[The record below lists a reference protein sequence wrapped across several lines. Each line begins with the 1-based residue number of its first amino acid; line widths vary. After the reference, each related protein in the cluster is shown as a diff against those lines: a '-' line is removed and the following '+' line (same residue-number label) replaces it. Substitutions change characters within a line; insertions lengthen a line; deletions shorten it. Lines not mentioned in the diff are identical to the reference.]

1 MATKNS
7 SALKV
12 LFVSTELAPFSK
24 VGGLGDVAGSLPRA
38 LSEAGVD
45 VRVVTPAWTKAGVL
59 EKAEAAGVKLTQIKH
74 KVYAAYDWSIHS
86 ANIFRAEVNGVT
98 TYFLKAED
106 YDGDMYP
113 SQLNFW
119 TASPFAVFCMQA
131 LELKN
136 AINWTPDIYHCH
148 DWTSAFLPCAL
159 AWHRHYRQT
168 GEKSIMTL
176 HNVAYQGVF
185 EPYPFLDASGLE
197 PWSFNSSTT
206 EFYGQINLLKGGI
219 VAATA
224 VSTVSP
230 TYASEI
236 QTYESTREL
245 SGILYQQRDKLRGII
260 NGLDTEYW
268 NPEKDKALPAKF
280 SMKDLKGK
288 RACKKALLQRAG
300 FDSESDAPVIVC
312 VSRLVE
318 QKGFDMVFNAAPQ
331 IAETGAKLIILGS
344 GNDWIENGII
354 KAAETYPQSIK
365 LFKGYD
371 EPLSHLM
378 YAGGDI
384 FLMPSVFEPCGL
396 SQMISMRYGTVPV
409 VREVGGLHDTVF
421 DVDRPEGGNGF
432 TFLTCD
438 SDGMMWAL
446 RRAVERYNNDKAAWK
461 NIMLEG
467 MKEDFTW
474 NKSAGLYK
482 QMYEEINS

>member
-1 MATKNS
+1 MAVKNDS
-7 SALKV
+7 STLKV
-12 LFVSTELAPFSK
+12 LFVTTELAPFSK
-24 VGGLGDVAGSLPRA
+24 VGGLGDVAGSLPKA
-38 LSEAGVD
+38 LRQAGVD
-45 VRVVTPAWTKAGVL
+45 VRVVTPAWPGVI
-59 EKAEAAGVKLTQIKH
+59 ERAEAAKLKMTTSKS
-74 KVYAAYDWSIHS
+74 KVYAAYDWRIHS
-86 ANIFRAEVNGVT
+86 ANVIKTEVDKVP
-98 TYFLKAED
+98 TYFLKADD
-106 YDGDMYP
+106 YAGDMYP

-136 AINWTPDIYHCH
+136 AIDWEPDIYHCH

-159 AWHRHYRQT
+159 AWHRYYRQT
-168 GEKSIMTL
+168 GQKSIMTL

-197 PWSFNSSTT
+197 PWSFNSSTM

-219 VAATA
+219 VSATA

-230 TYASEI
+230 TYANEI

-245 SGILYQQRDKLRGII
+245 SGILYQQRSKLRGII
-260 NGLDTEYW
+260 NGLDVKFW
-268 NPEKDKALPAKF
+268 DPAGDKSIPANF
-280 SMKDLKGK
+280 STKDLKGK
-288 RACKKALLQRAG
+288 SVCKKELLRRAG
-300 FDSESDAPVIVC
+300 FDDSDDSPVIVC

-318 QKGFDMVFNAAPQ
+318 QKGFDMVFNAAGQ

-354 KAAETYPQSIK
+354 QAQNDYPNNIK

-371 EPLSHLM
+371 EPLSHLL

-409 VREVGGLHDTVF
+409 VREVGGLRDTVF

-438 SDGMMWAL
+438 VDGMMWAL
-446 RRAVERYNNDKAAWK
+446 RRSIERYKDKQAWTK
-461 NIMLEG
+461 IMLEG
-467 MKEDFTW
+467 MREDFTW
-474 NKSAGLYK
+474 DRSAGLYK
-482 QMYEEINS
+482 EMYEDLMQ